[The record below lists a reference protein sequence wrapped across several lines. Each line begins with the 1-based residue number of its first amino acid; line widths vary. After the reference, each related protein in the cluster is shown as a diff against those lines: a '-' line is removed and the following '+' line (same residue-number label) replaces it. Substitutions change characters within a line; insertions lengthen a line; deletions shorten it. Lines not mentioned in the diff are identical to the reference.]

1 MHFTGYSEHT
11 IDAKQRLAIPA
22 KYRAQW
28 DEKRDGTAWYGVPWP
43 GGLLRLYTETMFD
56 ALAEQMG
63 SRSLAPSRDE
73 ASLDAGIFGFA
84 ERLEMDKQGR
94 VALPRHH
101 LELTGLAG
109 DVAVIGAGNRLEV
122 YDRAAYQAARQGMF
136 ERLPDVA
143 DRMRN
148 GRAPGA
154 DTAK

>member
-1 MHFTGYSEHT
+1 
-11 IDAKQRLAIPA
+11 
-22 KYRAQW
+22 
-28 DEKRDGTAWYGVPWP
+28 
-43 GGLLRLYTETMFD
+43 MFD